1 MSGTIL
7 ITPRSLTTAGH
18 PALARLQDAGYEL
31 VFTSPGQQPTS
42 AELLQVL
49 PGCVGYLAGVEEV
62 DARVLEAARGLR
74 VISRNGVG
82 TNNLDLEAT
91 RGLGITVCTTPG
103 ANARGV
109 AELAMAHLLA
119 LARWLPS
126 SDHGLKTGG
135 WQRRMGMEVCGKT
148 LGLIGCGHVGRL
160 VARFALGM
168 DMKVLAYDVM
178 PDMTFAPA
186 PNFRFVPLADLLCQS
201 DVISL
206 HCPALDN
213 GRALIDAAALTT
225 MKQGVF
231 LINTA
236 RADLIDAAALAAAL
250 QSGKVAGAAVDVFR
264 SEPPTGD
271 PLVACDRVVATP
283 HIGGFTG
290 ESVDRAVEMA
300 VDNLLQVLNE
310 SSGGSAVNAG
320 ASAIPCP

>member
-1 MSGTIL
+1 MSGSIL
-7 ITPRSLTTAGH
+7 ITPRSLTAAGH

-31 VFTSPGQQPTS
+31 VFTTPGQQPTP

-62 DARVLEAARGLR
+62 DAQVMEAAPGLR

-82 TNNLDLEAT
+82 TNNLDLAAA
-91 RGLGITVCTTPG
+91 RRLGITVCTTPG

-119 LARWLPS
+119 LARWVPF
-126 SDHGLKTGG
+126 SDHALKAGG
-135 WQRRMGMEVCGKT
+135 WQRRKGMEVHGKT

-168 DMKVLAYDVM
+168 DMTVLAYDVM
-178 PDMTFAPA
+178 PDATFAPS
-186 PNFRFVPLADLLCQS
+186 PEFRFMPLADVLCQS

-206 HCPALDN
+206 HCPALGD
-213 GRALIDAAALTT
+213 GRALLDAAALAT

-236 RADLIDAAALAAAL
+236 RAELIDPAALTAAL
-250 QSGKVAGAAVDVFR
+250 HSGQVAGAAMDVFR

-271 PLVACDRVVATP
+271 PLVASDRVVATP
-283 HIGGFTG
+283 HIGGFT
-290 ESVDRAVEMA
+290 EQSVDRAVDMA
-300 VDNLLQVLNE
+300 VDNLLQALN
-310 SSGGSAVNAG
+310 A
-320 ASAIPCP
+320 

>member
-7 ITPRSLTTAGH
+7 ITPRSLTAAGH
-18 PALARLQDAGYEL
+18 PALTRLQDAGYEL
-31 VFTSPGQQPTS
+31 VFSTPGQQPTT

-62 DARVLEAARGLR
+62 DAQVLEAARGLR

-82 TNNLDLEAT
+82 TNNLDLAAA
-91 RGLGITVCTTPG
+91 RRLGITVCTTPG

-119 LARWLPS
+119 LARWVPF
-126 SDHGLKTGG
+126 SDHALKAGG
-135 WQRRMGMEVCGKT
+135 WQRRKGMEVCGKT

-168 DMKVLAYDVM
+168 DMKVLAHDVM
-178 PDMTFAPA
+178 PDATFAPS
-186 PNFRFVPLADLLCQS
+186 PEFRFAPLADVLRQS

-206 HCPALDN
+206 HCPALGD
-213 GRALIDAAALTT
+213 GRALIDAAALAT

-236 RADLIDAAALAAAL
+236 RADLIDAAALTAAL
-250 QSGKVAGAAVDVFR
+250 QSGQVAGAAMDVFR

-283 HIGGFTG
+283 HIGGFT
-290 ESVDRAVEMA
+290 EQSVDRAVDMA
-300 VDNLLQVLNE
+300 VDNLLQALN
-310 SSGGSAVNAG
+310 A
-320 ASAIPCP
+320 

>member
-1 MSGTIL
+1 VSGTIL
-7 ITPRSLTTAGH
+7 ITPRSLTAAGH
-18 PALARLQDAGYEL
+18 PALTRLQDAGYEL
-31 VFTSPGQQPTS
+31 VFSTPGQQPTT

-62 DARVLEAARGLR
+62 DAQVLEAARGLR

-82 TNNLDLEAT
+82 TNNLDLAAA
-91 RGLGITVCTTPG
+91 RRLGITVCTTPG

-119 LARWLPS
+119 LARWVPF
-126 SDHGLKTGG
+126 SDHALKAGG
-135 WQRRMGMEVCGKT
+135 WQRRKGMEVCGKT

-168 DMKVLAYDVM
+168 DMKVLAHDVM
-178 PDMTFAPA
+178 PDATFAPS
-186 PNFRFVPLADLLCQS
+186 PEFRFAPLADVLRQS

-206 HCPALDN
+206 HCPALGD
-213 GRALIDAAALTT
+213 GRALIDAAALAT

-236 RADLIDAAALAAAL
+236 RADLIDAAALTAAL
-250 QSGKVAGAAVDVFR
+250 QSGQVAGAAMDVFR

-283 HIGGFTG
+283 HIGGFT
-290 ESVDRAVEMA
+290 EQSVDRAVDMA
-300 VDNLLQVLNE
+300 VDNLLQALN
-310 SSGGSAVNAG
+310 A
-320 ASAIPCP
+320 

>member
-1 MSGTIL
+1 VSGTIL
-7 ITPRSLTTAGH
+7 ITPRSLTAAGH
-18 PALARLQDAGYEL
+18 PALTRLQDAGYEL
-31 VFTSPGQQPTS
+31 VFSTPGQQPTT

-62 DARVLEAARGLR
+62 DAQVLEAARGLR

-82 TNNLDLEAT
+82 TNNLDLAAA
-91 RGLGITVCTTPG
+91 RRLGITVCTTPG

-119 LARWLPS
+119 LARWVPF
-126 SDHGLKTGG
+126 SDHALKAGG
-135 WQRRMGMEVCGKT
+135 WQRRKGMEVCGKT

-168 DMKVLAYDVM
+168 DMKVLAHDVM
-178 PDMTFAPA
+178 PDATFAPS
-186 PNFRFVPLADLLCQS
+186 PEFRFMPLADVLCQS

-206 HCPALDN
+206 HCPALGD
-213 GRALIDAAALTT
+213 GRALIDAAALAT

-236 RADLIDAAALAAAL
+236 RADLIDAAALTAAL
-250 QSGKVAGAAVDVFR
+250 QSGQVAGAAMDVFR

-283 HIGGFTG
+283 HIGGFT
-290 ESVDRAVEMA
+290 EQSVDRAVDMA
-300 VDNLLQVLNE
+300 VDNLLQALN
-310 SSGGSAVNAG
+310 A
-320 ASAIPCP
+320 

>member
-1 MSGTIL
+1 MSASIL
-7 ITPRSLTTAGH
+7 VSPRSLTTAGH

-31 VFTSPGQQPTS
+31 VFTTPGQQPTTD
-42 AELLQVL
+42 ELLQRL
-49 PGCVGYLAGVEEV
+49 PGCVGYLAGVEDI

-82 TNNLDLEAT
+82 TNNVDMEAA
-91 RGLGITVCTTPG
+91 RRLGIKVCTTPG

-109 AELAMAHLLA
+109 AELAMAHLLS
-119 LARWLPS
+119 LARWVPF
-126 SDHGLKTGG
+126 SDHALKAGG
-135 WQRRMGMEVCGKT
+135 WQRRKGIEVCGKT

-168 DMKVLAYDVM
+168 DMRVLAYDMM
-178 PDMTFAPA
+178 PDATFAPS
-186 PNFRFVPLADLLCQS
+186 PQFHFVPLADVIGQS

-206 HCPALDN
+206 HCPAL
-213 GRALIDAAALTT
+213 GTGQPLIHAETLAS
-225 MKQGVF
+225 MKRGVF

-236 RADLIDAAALAAAL
+236 RAELVDPAALAAAL
-250 QSGKVAGAAVDVFR
+250 QSGQVAGAAVDVYL

-271 PLVACDRVVATP
+271 ALVASDRVVATP

-300 VDNLLQVLNE
+300 VDNLLQAL
-310 SSGGSAVNAG
+310 SQ
-320 ASAIPCP
+320 

>member
-1 MSGTIL
+1 VSGTIL
-7 ITPRSLTTAGH
+7 ITPRSLTAAGH

-31 VFTSPGQQPTS
+31 VFTTPGQQPTT

-82 TNNLDLEAT
+82 TNNLDLKAA
-91 RGLGITVCTTPG
+91 RRLGITVCTTPG

-119 LARWLPS
+119 LARWVPF
-126 SDHGLKTGG
+126 SDHGLKAGG
-135 WQRRMGMEVCGKT
+135 WQRRQGMEVHGKT

-178 PDMTFAPA
+178 PDTTFAPSTD
-186 PNFRFVPLADLLCQS
+186 FRFVPLADVLSQS

-206 HCPALDN
+206 HCPALDD
-213 GRALIDAAALTT
+213 GRALIDAAALAT

-236 RADLIDAAALAAAL
+236 RAELIDAAALAAAL
-250 QSGKVAGAAVDVFR
+250 QCGKVAGAAVDVFR

-300 VDNLLQVLNE
+300 VDNLLQVLN
-310 SSGGSAVNAG
+310 A
-320 ASAIPCP
+320 

>member
-1 MSGTIL
+1 MSGSIL
-7 ITPRSLTTAGH
+7 ITPRSLTAAGH

-31 VFTSPGQQPTS
+31 VFTTPGQQPTP

-62 DARVLEAARGLR
+62 DAQVMEAAPGLR

-82 TNNLDLEAT
+82 TNNLDLAAA
-91 RGLGITVCTTPG
+91 RRLGITVCTTPG

-119 LARWLPS
+119 LARWVPF
-126 SDHGLKTGG
+126 SDHALKAGG
-135 WQRRMGMEVCGKT
+135 WQRRKGMEVCGKT

-168 DMKVLAYDVM
+168 DMTVLAYDVM
-178 PDMTFAPA
+178 PDATFAPS
-186 PNFRFVPLADLLCQS
+186 PEFRFMPLADVLCQS

-206 HCPALDN
+206 HCPALGD
-213 GRALIDAAALTT
+213 GRALLDAAALAT

-236 RADLIDAAALAAAL
+236 RAELIDPAALTAAL
-250 QSGKVAGAAVDVFR
+250 HSGQVAGAAMDVFR

-271 PLVACDRVVATP
+271 PLVASDRVVATP
-283 HIGGFTG
+283 HIGGFT
-290 ESVDRAVEMA
+290 EQSVDRAVDMA
-300 VDNLLQVLNE
+300 VDNLLQALN
-310 SSGGSAVNAG
+310 A
-320 ASAIPCP
+320 

>member
-1 MSGTIL
+1 
-7 ITPRSLTTAGH
+7 
-18 PALARLQDAGYEL
+18 LARLQDAGYEL
-31 VFTSPGQQPTS
+31 VFTTPGQQPTP

-62 DARVLEAARGLR
+62 DAQVMEAAPGLR

-82 TNNLDLEAT
+82 TNNLDLAAA
-91 RGLGITVCTTPG
+91 RRLGITVCTTPG

-119 LARWLPS
+119 LARWVPF
-126 SDHGLKTGG
+126 SDHALKAGG
-135 WQRRMGMEVCGKT
+135 WQRRKGMEVCGKT

-168 DMKVLAYDVM
+168 DMTVLAYDVM
-178 PDMTFAPA
+178 PDATFAPS
-186 PNFRFVPLADLLCQS
+186 PEFRFMPLADVLCQS

-206 HCPALDN
+206 HCPALGD
-213 GRALIDAAALTT
+213 GRALLDAAALAT

-236 RADLIDAAALAAAL
+236 RAELIDPAALTAAL
-250 QSGKVAGAAVDVFR
+250 HSGQVAGAAMDVFR

-271 PLVACDRVVATP
+271 PLVASDRVVATP
-283 HIGGFTG
+283 HIGGFT
-290 ESVDRAVEMA
+290 EQSVDRAVDMA
-300 VDNLLQVLNE
+300 VDNLLQALN
-310 SSGGSAVNAG
+310 A
-320 ASAIPCP
+320 